1 MGVKLGLA
9 ALAVII
15 FVPVLIGAIGEGLL
29 NVVFGSSPNSS
40 AITIS
45 CVSSTGAPDNV
56 DGYSGEQMT
65 NAATIVTVGKGM
77 GVPEQ
82 GWVVAVAAAM
92 QESGLH
98 NDNFGDRDSLG
109 LFQERPS
116 QGWGTPTQ
124 ILNPTY
130 ASTVF
135 YQHLLAVPGWQNLS
149 IDQAAQAVERSAFPN
164 AYAQHVSAAVS
175 VVGAVEGATCT
186 ANTRPAS
193 TTASGSATSTASSS
207 AVCAHVSTPN
217 PVAMAAVRFACSQL
231 GKPYAWGGNGNPGFD
246 CSGLTHAAYAAAG
259 IDLPRTA
266 QTQYNA
272 RPLLAQGTPLQ
283 AGDLVFFGAPS
294 KIHHVGISLGGTLL
308 LDAPQ
313 TGQKVHV
320 QDLSAFPDYAG
331 ADRPAP

>member
-1 MGVKLGLA
+1 MGVKLGLT
-9 ALAVII
+9 ALAIII
-15 FVPVLIGAIGEGLL
+15 FIPVLIGAICQGLV

-45 CVSSTGAPDNV
+45 CVSAVGAPDNV

-124 ILNPTY
+124 ILSPTY
-130 ASTVF
+130 AATAF
-135 YQHLLAVPGWQNLS
+135 YQHLLAVPGWQSMS

-164 AYAQHVSAAVS
+164 AYAQHVSAALS
-175 VVGAVEGATCT
+175 VVGAVEDATCT
-186 ANTRPAS
+186 ASTRPAGP
-193 TTASGSATSTASSS
+193 AGGGSPTSTAADSGD
-207 AVCAHVSTPN
+207 CAHVSTPN
-217 PVAMAAVRFACSQL
+217 PVAMVAVRFACAQI
-231 GKPYAWGGNGNPGFD
+231 GKPYVWGGNGNPGFD

-272 RPLLAQGTPLQ
+272 RPLLAPGTPLQ
-283 AGDLVFFGAPS
+283 PGDLVFFGVPS

-308 LDAPQ
+308 VDAPQ
-313 TGQKVHV
+313 TGQKVRV
-320 QDLSAFPDYAG
+320 QDLSEFSDYAG
-331 ADRPAP
+331 ADRPAL